1 MARFWQYLIALAAIL
16 ATVVIL
22 TVKDPYAGG
31 EAGENSPEFS
41 ADPSSGPIPPPP
53 IAPLAEETAETP
65 RKPVSSWF
73 ELERGDGLSLVLSG
87 TLRDGHVKS
96 RLVESARGKVP
107 ELVEVVDRIEVN
119 PAATAIPG
127 LDLLPGLIEALISGT
142 RDPFLRV
149 EPESASIGG
158 TGGDGQLLD
167 AIRGAF
173 DSNFRDLKD
182 REDRLRLDPEQLAPE
197 IRMPLVLYLGP
208 LEGKYACEGSLPT
221 WAQRKAVVEAAV
233 SAIGGEKFA
242 DHLQVS
248 PGTVDEAWMS
258 SIPSLVGALLDK
270 KHDEMELIVVDRSLT
285 LKGVVADLEARNAL
299 IELAR
304 PAREAGY
311 EVVDALRVKK

>member
-107 ELVEVVDRIEVN
+107 ELVEVMPHFKSSFENNEPQRIRRIQSWHKHLESLYIYLRQKMDYLEQQCLAVE
-119 PAATAIPG
+119 TAVSQAQTE
-127 LDLLPGLIEALISGT
+127 LQTLIE
-142 RDPFLRV
+142 
-149 EPESASIGG
+149 
-158 TGGDGQLLD
+158 QHW
-167 AIRGAF
+167 
-173 DSNFRDLKD
+173 
-182 REDRLRLDPEQLAPE
+182 Q
-197 IRMPLVLYLGP
+197 
-208 LEGKYACEGSLPT
+208 
-221 WAQRKAVVEAAV
+221 EA
-233 SAIGGEKFA
+233 EN
-242 DHLQVS
+242 
-248 PGTVDEAWMS
+248 E
-258 SIPSLVGALLDK
+258 
-270 KHDEMELIVVDRSLT
+270 
-285 LKGVVADLEARNAL
+285 
-299 IELAR
+299 
-304 PAREAGY
+304 
-311 EVVDALRVKK
+311 